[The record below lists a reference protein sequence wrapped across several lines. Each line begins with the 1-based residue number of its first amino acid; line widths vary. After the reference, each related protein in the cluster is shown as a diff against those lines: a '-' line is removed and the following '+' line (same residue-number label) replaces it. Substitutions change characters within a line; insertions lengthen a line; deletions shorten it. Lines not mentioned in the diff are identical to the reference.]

1 MSYKDILVYLDAG
14 PFLES
19 RLEAAVALA
28 RQHGARLTGVD
39 ISTDAASEGEWRPRV
54 DALQETFETQARQA
68 ALEFQYRTANRDPI
82 SNLYAHSADLFV
94 ATQPHKDTAHLAL
107 ASVPEQILLGAGVPG
122 LILPCWW
129 KPKPLGRNVVVAW
142 NATREAT
149 RAVHDAMPVL
159 RMAEKVVVFAFEPH
173 YEAKNA
179 DVKAIVAHLT
189 RHGVE
194 VSVDAW
200 SDTGEIN
207 AVDALFS
214 SLDSADADLIVAGA
228 FGHSRWLEGLFGG
241 VSRDLLGQESM
252 AVLMSH

>member
-28 RQHGARLTGVD
+28 RRHGARLTGVD
-39 ISTDAASEGEWRPRV
+39 VSTEAAFEGEWRPRV
-54 DALQETFETQARQA
+54 EALQETFETQARRA
-68 ALEFQYRTANRDPI
+68 ALEFQFRTADRQPI
-82 SNLYAHSADLFV
+82 GNLHAHYADLFV
-94 ATQPHKDTAHLAL
+94 ATQSHKDTEHLAL
-107 ASVPEQILLGAGVPG
+107 AGVPEQVLLNAGAPG

-129 KPKPLGRNVVVAW
+129 QPKPLGRSVVVAW

-149 RAVHDAMPVL
+149 RAVHDALPIL
-159 RMAEKVVVFAFEPH
+159 RMAEKVVVFAFEPN

-179 DVKAIVAHLT
+179 DVTAIVAHLA
-189 RHGVE
+189 RHGVKT
-194 VSVDAW
+194 SVDGW
-200 SDTGEIN
+200 SDTGEIS

-214 SLDSADADLIVAGA
+214 TLDTADADLIVAGA